1 MARLVL
7 ILLALGLASV
17 SSQAHSVHESNGE
30 MEWNAATRK
39 LEVSLTVFVNDL
51 ELALIRQT
59 QKELRF
65 EKTPAD
71 VLDTQIRHYLERTFV
86 VTTAGGQKAAL
97 SWVGRELDA
106 DTQKSDEPTV
116 TLFFEVSL
124 PGGLPG
130 STLRLTLF
138 SELFADQLHLM
149 LFRHGGQKS
158 TWQLKK
164 GDDTRKLDA
173 AP

>member
-1 MARLVL
+1 MTRLVW

-17 SSQAHSVHESNGE
+17 GLRAHSVHESNGE

-59 QKELRF
+59 QKELRL
-65 EKTPAD
+65 EKTPAE
-71 VLDTQIRHYLERTFV
+71 VLDAHIQRYLAQTFV
-86 VTTAGGQKAAL
+86 ITTAGGPNAAL

-124 PGGLPG
+124 PEGLPG